1 MTDSRPPSVVSS
13 GTDYDNEDYAG
24 ELWDE
29 LEVVLQV
36 QEDDFVEQDEATATG
51 VPGSLFNVT
60 KRALPYFSF
69 IFPYQNNPTHHGQ
82 GDPTW
87 DLQRTNQ
94 KMSTRQSPS

>member
-1 MTDSRPPSVVSS
+1 VLVLLQS

-60 KRALPYFSF
+60 KQALPLFF
-69 IFPYQNNPTHHGQ
+69 LLFFLTKTIRCVTARGILP
-82 GDPTW
+82 
-87 DLQRTNQ
+87 
-94 KMSTRQSPS
+94 